1 MGLKR
6 AEAPG
11 ADVVMEPATP
21 AATGQ
26 ATDWVEALQSG
37 DTATRRTAAAALAT
51 RAAACPLLCA
61 QLETETDPSVRTAL
75 FNSVVMI
82 GGPDAAEGLMPLLRS
97 EDPQLRNAA
106 IEAMAEMPEAVA
118 PCIERLLDDEDPD
131 VRIFTVNILG
141 MLRHPRVQDWLM
153 QVLAHDPDVNT
164 VATAIDA
171 LAEAGNADALPALAI
186 AARRFAG
193 NPFVEFAA
201 SVARERIESP

>member
-6 AEAPG
+6 AETHG
-11 ADVVMEPATP
+11 ADLVAEH
-21 AATGQ
+21 
-26 ATDWVEALQSG
+26 
-37 DTATRRTAAAALAT
+37 DTATASEQGIDWVDALHSGEAALRRTAAAALAE

-82 GGPDAAEGLMPLLRS
+82 GGPDAAEGLIPLLRS
-97 EDPQLRNAA
+97 EDPHLRNAA

-118 PCIERLLDDEDPD
+118 PCIERLLDDEDAD

-171 LAEAGNADALPALAI
+171 LAEAGDNDALPALVLASK
-186 AARRFAG
+186 RFAG
-193 NPFVEFAA
+193 NPFIEFAA
-201 SVARERIESP
+201 SVARERIEAP

>member
-11 ADVVMEPATP
+11 TGAVADLPAP
-21 AATGQ
+21 GEADQ
-26 ATDWVEALQSG
+26 AIDWVEALQSG
-37 DTATRRTAAAALAT
+37 DTALRRTAAATLAG

-106 IEAMAEMPEAVA
+106 IEAMAEMPDAVA

-171 LAEAGNADALPALAI
+171 LAEAGDSDALPALAI
-186 AARRFAG
+186 AAQRFAG
-193 NPFVEFAA
+193 NPFIEFAA
-201 SVARERIESP
+201 SVARERIEAP